1 MSAHPAPAAEESHP
15 VYTRWWFWAIV
26 GGVVV
31 AGVGGAAAAGVFTKK
46 TDAPCETG
54 ICK

>member
-1 MSAHPAPAAEESHP
+1 VSARPAPQPEESHP
-15 VYTRWWFWAIV
+15 VYTRWWFWAIA
-26 GGVVV
+26 GGVIA

-46 TDAPCETG
+46 NDASCLTG